1 MDKADGD
8 EVRTKELIGKLIGL
22 NQFAALVDVM
32 TKGYQQGE
40 LDKDGL

>member
-8 EVRTKELIGKLIGL
+8 EVRTKELIGKLIG
-22 NQFAALVDVM
+22 NQFAALVDVI